1 MHGAG
6 GTTSL
11 SPGVGHLKL
20 RARLAYW
27 DHLPSQLHRI
37 HKHNSDTA
45 KAAEG
50 RQLAILT
57 GFCGWPAPLGAYMTG
72 RRVRYAGRRETPQ
85 PARTPCR
92 RRSERG
98 NMFTAPWTPVAVAFD
113 LWRRM
118 WVSRRAGGDARSV
131 ARLAMFR
138 SGFSCEKVCQAV

>member
-57 GFCGWPAPLGAYMTG
+57 GFCDWPAPLGACMTG
-72 RRVRYAGRRETPQ
+72 RRVRYAGSGLTAGESRPSRLGPRVGTAPREAICLLRRG
-85 PARTPCR
+85 
-92 RRSERG
+92 RRSRWPLTFGRECGSAAEQVETLARWRG
-98 NMFTAPWTPVAVAFD
+98 
-113 LWRRM
+113 L
-118 WVSRRAGGDARSV
+118 
-131 ARLAMFR
+131 
-138 SGFSCEKVCQAV
+138 